1 MLLQFS
7 IRPTK
12 EDENSDEDE
21 KPDPPPTIADAHKA
35 LHNLR
40 RVLQNR
46 SAEQE
51 MYEQYY
57 SLAKNIE
64 CLIVP
69 SKQSTTD
76 QFFFYKVCM

>member
-35 LHNLR
+35 LHTLR
-40 RVLQNR
+40 RVLESR
-46 SAEQE
+46 DAEQE

-64 CLIVP
+64 HLIVP
-69 SKQSTTD
+69 SKQSTIG
-76 QFFFYKVCM
+76 QFFMKFACK